1 MNDYE
6 KTFLEKCIISSKRER
21 LRYELNTPNKRND
34 FLMRFCHDAKRYI
47 VSKNILFYGPLNE
60 LFLKISAK
68 EPCNYILSTK
78 YFNGTIMNFL
88 DMQNY
93 ILNEYMS
100 AIVVT
105 KSYYIIKEEANN
117 KSMAYL
123 IANK

>member
-6 KTFLEKCIISSKRER
+6 KTFLEKCIITSKRER
-21 LRYELNTPNKRND
+21 LRYELNTPNKRNN
-34 FLMRFCHDAKRYI
+34 FFMRFCHDAKRYI

-60 LFLKISAK
+60 LFLKIPAK

-78 YFNGTIMNFL
+78 YFNGTIMNFP

-105 KSYYIIKEEANN
+105 ESYYIIKEEANN